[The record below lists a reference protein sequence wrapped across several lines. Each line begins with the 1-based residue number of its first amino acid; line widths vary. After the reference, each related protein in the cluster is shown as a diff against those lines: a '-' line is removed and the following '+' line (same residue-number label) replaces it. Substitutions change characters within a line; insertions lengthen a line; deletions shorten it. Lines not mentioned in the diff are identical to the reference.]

1 MSAQRLYHNMPYS
14 VVAFVALVPV
24 AAVWVFLIGGGI
36 LRAGGVFEYPLDDV
50 YIHLAMA
57 EQIAR
62 GGYGVNA
69 NEAASAASSPL
80 YPFLLAPFAQ
90 DSIGRMV
97 PFALNLVAMIGA
109 VLVWALICWRAL
121 PEDNA
126 GRAWVLIGAGLAP
139 AGLNLAGATMT
150 AMEHTPHI
158 AATLMIVA
166 GLQKWAQGRGVSGI
180 LVAGIL
186 LAPALRLEGLALA
199 LAAAIVIGVERPK
212 LGAILGAAALL
223 PIAVFM
229 VFLSGLG
236 LEPLPSSVVSKLSDG
251 ISPSG
256 GALAQFFGGVAQNL
270 NQTGGLF
277 LAVLSGLLL
286 LSARGV
292 SGRPRGAAL
301 AISAAGFA
309 HLVLGCIGWMDRY
322 EAYAL
327 LMLAAGL
334 IMAGQW
340 RVPSLAVIAA
350 CSGLLLWQQ
359 KDFIDNPRAIHLQH
373 TQMARFAQDFAT
385 TPVAVNDLG
394 RVAWGNNN
402 YVLDL
407 WGLANAQ
414 AREMRLSQPQDGW
427 AGELVRAQNVPLV
440 MVYDHW
446 IDEGLGL
453 DWTRLGAL
461 RMQNPAGF
469 LGGAEVQF
477 YAADPSFTTSLTAAL
492 RLWEKGLPR
501 DAVFEFAEE
510 GV

>member
-62 GGYGVNA
+62 GGYGVNV

-97 PFALNLVAMIGA
+97 PFALNLIVMVGA

-166 GLQKWAQGRGVSGI
+166 GLQKWAQGRGVSWM

-199 LAAAIVIGVERPK
+199 LAAAVVIGVERPK
-212 LGAILGAAALL
+212 RGAILGAVALL

-229 VFLSGLG
+229 VFSSSLG
-236 LEPLPSSVVSKLSDG
+236 LEALPSSVVSKLSDG

-256 GALAQFFGGVAQNL
+256 GAVAQLFGGVAQNL

-292 SGRPRGAAL
+292 SGRMRSAAL
-301 AISAAGFA
+301 AI
-309 HLVLGCIGWMDRY
+309 
-322 EAYAL
+322 
-327 LMLAAGL
+327 LAAG
-334 IMAGQW
+334 
-340 RVPSLAVIAA
+340 
-350 CSGLLLWQQ
+350 
-359 KDFIDNPRAIHLQH
+359 
-373 TQMARFAQDFAT
+373 FAQDFAR
-385 TPVAVNDLG
+385 TPVAVNNLG
-394 RVAWGNNN
+394 RVAWGNEN

-414 AREMRLSQPQDGW
+414 ARAKRLNQPQVGW

-446 IDEGLGL
+446 IDEGLGD

-477 YAADPSFTTSLTAAL
+477 YAADPASIRSLNAAL

-501 DAVFEFAEE
+501 DAVFEFSKE